1 MCIEVKNIFPKRAKT
16 DIVCYKLLKEDMTA
30 PYPGFTYDFKEYK
43 ANVLFILLKDIKNFI
58 IEKPYS
64 LKGGPYYY
72 YSIGLL
78 HTYKKSAL
86 PFVINQ
92 CKYLK
97 RRLFK
102 CIIPKGTYYY
112 ESSDFSK
119 YASRKLRIV
128 EEISDMRMLEESY
141 IKVER

>member
-30 PYPGFTYDFKEYK
+30 PYTGFQYDFKEYK
-43 ANVLFILLKDIKNFI
+43 ANGLFVLLKDIKNFI
-58 IEKPYS
+58 IEKPS
-64 LKGGPYYY
+64 FINGVLYYY
-72 YSIGLL
+72 YDIGLL
-78 HTYKKSAL
+78 HTYKKPDLS
-86 PFVINQ
+86 FVINQ

-119 YASRKLRIV
+119 YASRKLRII
-128 EEISDMRMLEESY
+128 EEISYDEF
-141 IKVER
+141 VNN

>member
-30 PYPGFTYDFKEYK
+30 PYTGFQYDFKEYK
-43 ANVLFILLKDIKNFI
+43 ANGLLILLKDIKNFI
-58 IEKPYS
+58 IEKPRS
-64 LKGGPYYY
+64 VKGEPYYY
-72 YSIGLL
+72 YNIGLL
-78 HTYKKSAL
+78 HTYKKPAL
-86 PFVINQ
+86 SFVINQ

-112 ESSDFSK
+112 ESSDSDK
-119 YASRKLRIV
+119 YASRKLRII
-128 EEISDMRMLEESY
+128 EELSKSDF
-141 IKVER
+141 IKTINS

>member
-16 DIVCYKLLKEDMTA
+16 DIVCYKLLKEDMAA
-30 PYPGFTYDFKEYK
+30 PYTGFQYDFKEYK
-43 ANVLFILLKDIKNFI
+43 ANGLFILLKDIKNFI
-58 IEKPYS
+58 IEKPS
-64 LKGGPYYY
+64 FINGVLYYY
-72 YSIGLL
+72 YDIGLL
-78 HTYKKSAL
+78 HTYKKPAL
-86 PFVINQ
+86 SFVINQ

-128 EEISDMRMLEESY
+128 REISYDEF
-141 IKVER
+141 VNN

>member
-1 MCIEVKNIFPKRAKT
+1 MCIEVKTIFPKRAKT

-30 PYPGFTYDFKEYK
+30 PYTGFQYDFKEYK
-43 ANVLFILLKDIKNFI
+43 ANGLFILLKDIKNFI
-58 IEKPYS
+58 IDKLYFPKGKPY
-64 LKGGPYYY
+64 YFYD
-72 YSIGLL
+72 IGLL

-112 ESSDFSK
+112 ESDDSYE
-119 YASRKLRIV
+119 YASRKLRII
-128 EEISDMRMLEESY
+128 EEISYDEF
-141 IKVER
+141 VNN

>member
-30 PYPGFTYDFKEYK
+30 PYTGFQYDFKEYK
-43 ANVLFILLKDIKNFI
+43 ANGLFTLLKDIKNFI
-58 IEKPYS
+58 IEKPRS
-64 LKGGPYYY
+64 VKGEPYYY

-78 HTYKKSAL
+78 HTYKKPAL
-86 PFVINQ
+86 SFVK

-112 ESSDFSK
+112 ESSDSDK

-128 EEISDMRMLEESY
+128 EEILYNEF
-141 IKVER
+141 VNN

>member
-30 PYPGFTYDFKEYK
+30 PYTGFQYDFKEYK
-43 ANVLFILLKDIKNFI
+43 ANGLFVLLKDIKNFI
-58 IEKPYS
+58 IEKPS
-64 LKGGPYYY
+64 FINGVLYYY
-72 YSIGLL
+72 YDIGLL
-78 HTYKKSAL
+78 HTYKKPAL
-86 PFVINQ
+86 SFVINQ

-119 YASRKLRIV
+119 YASRKLRII
-128 EEISDMRMLEESY
+128 EEISYDEF
-141 IKVER
+141 VNN

>member
-1 MCIEVKNIFPKRAKT
+1 MCIQVKNIFHKRAKI

-30 PYPGFTYDFKEYK
+30 PYTGFQYDFKEYK
-43 ANVLFILLKDIKNFI
+43 ANGLFILLKDIKNFI
-58 IEKPYS
+58 IDKLYFPKGKPY
-64 LKGGPYYY
+64 
-72 YSIGLL
+72 YSYDIVLL

-112 ESSDFSK
+112 ESDDSYE
-119 YASRKLRIV
+119 YASRKLRII
-128 EEISDMRMLEESY
+128 EEISYDEF
-141 IKVER
+141 VNN

>member
-1 MCIEVKNIFPKRAKT
+1 MCIEVKTIFPKRAKT

-30 PYPGFTYDFKEYK
+30 PYTGFQYDFKEYK
-43 ANVLFILLKDIKNFI
+43 ANGLFILLKDIKNFI
-58 IEKPYS
+58 IKKPYS
-64 LKGGPYYY
+64 LKGEPYYY

-119 YASRKLRIV
+119 YASRKLRII
-128 EEISDMRMLEESY
+128 EEILYNEF
-141 IKVER
+141 VNN

>member
-30 PYPGFTYDFKEYK
+30 PYTGFQYDFKEYK
-43 ANVLFILLKDIKNFI
+43 ANGLFILLKDIKNFI
-58 IEKPYS
+58 IEKPS
-64 LKGGPYYY
+64 FINGVLYYY
-72 YSIGLL
+72 YDIGLL

-86 PFVINQ
+86 SFVINQ

-112 ESSDFSK
+112 ESSDSSK

-128 EEISDMRMLEESY
+128 REISYDEF
-141 IKVER
+141 VNN

>member
-30 PYPGFTYDFKEYK
+30 PYTGFQYDFKEYK
-43 ANVLFILLKDIKNFI
+43 ANGLFVLLKDIKNFI
-58 IEKPYS
+58 IEKPS
-64 LKGGPYYY
+64 FINGVLYYY
-72 YSIGLL
+72 YDIGLL
-78 HTYKKSAL
+78 HTYKKPAL
-86 PFVINQ
+86 FFVINQ

-119 YASRKLRIV
+119 YASRKLRII
-128 EEISDMRMLEESY
+128 EEISYDEF
-141 IKVER
+141 VNN

>member
-1 MCIEVKNIFPKRAKT
+1 MCIEVKTIFPKRAKT

-30 PYPGFTYDFKEYK
+30 PYTGFQYDFKEYK
-43 ANVLFILLKDIKNFI
+43 ANGLFVLLKDIKNFI
-58 IEKPYS
+58 IEKPS
-64 LKGGPYYY
+64 FINGVLYYY
-72 YSIGLL
+72 YDIGLL
-78 HTYKKSAL
+78 HTYKKPAL
-86 PFVINQ
+86 SFVINQ

-119 YASRKLRIV
+119 YASRKLRII
-128 EEISDMRMLEESY
+128 EEISYDEF
-141 IKVER
+141 VNN

>member
-30 PYPGFTYDFKEYK
+30 PYTGFQYDFKEYK
-43 ANVLFILLKDIKNFI
+43 ANGLFVLLKDIKNFI
-58 IEKPYS
+58 IEKPS
-64 LKGGPYYY
+64 FINGVLYYY
-72 YSIGLL
+72 YDIGLL
-78 HTYKKSAL
+78 HTYKKPAL
-86 PFVINQ
+86 SFVINQ

-112 ESSDFSK
+112 ESSDSNK
-119 YASRKLRIV
+119 YASRKLRII
-128 EEISDMRMLEESY
+128 EEISYDEF
-141 IKVER
+141 VNN

>member
-1 MCIEVKNIFPKRAKT
+1 MCIQVKTIFPKRAKT

-30 PYPGFTYDFKEYK
+30 PYTGFQYDFKEYK
-43 ANVLFILLKDIKNFI
+43 ANGLFILLKDIKNFI

-64 LKGGPYYY
+64 LKGEPYYY

-92 CKYLK
+92 CKYIK

-112 ESSDFSK
+112 ESSGSSK

-128 EEISDMRMLEESY
+128 REISYDEF
-141 IKVER
+141 VNN

>member
-16 DIVCYKLLKEDMTA
+16 DIICYKLLKEDMTA
-30 PYPGFTYDFKEYK
+30 PYTGFQYDFKEYK
-43 ANVLFILLKDIKNFI
+43 ANGLFSLLIDIEDYI
-58 IEKPYS
+58 ITKLHFKRFSMYYFYS
-64 LKGGPYYY
+64 V
-72 YSIGLL
+72 GLI

-112 ESSDFSK
+112 ESDDSYE
-119 YASRKLRIV
+119 YASRKLRII
-128 EEISDMRMLEESY
+128 EELSESDF
-141 IKVER
+141 IKTINS